1 MRCTRWRALLAAPF
15 LLACET
21 PAAPL
26 LVEGAERF
34 EPPPAYRLWWDLT
47 QECAG
52 RVALFSQ
59 LRWYYVPDATT
70 IIVDGRHVE
79 GYLTAGNTIVLAE
92 AAIYNGALVRHEML
106 HALHDVPGHPRDLF
120 LGRCAGVVV
129 CRGRCLEDAGHPP
142 PANPASPLVGPSEL
156 EVGLELRPRPPSR
169 GLYGGYFTLVVTA
182 RNPRSDS
189 VIVELAPGPFGEP
202 SVSFEWRMEDAVSA
216 RVGRARAL
224 DEGVRRFAPGET
236 KRHVFDFNLFDPTSG
251 QGGIGPGTYRISGA
265 YGGHSSAAQ
274 TVVIP

>member
-34 EPPPAYRLWWDLT
+34 EPPPAYQLWWELT
-47 QECAG
+47 QECSG
-52 RVALFSQ
+52 RVGLFSR

-92 AAIYNGALVRHEML
+92 AAIYNGSLVRHEML
-106 HALHDVPGHPRDLF
+106 HALHDVDGHPREFF

-129 CRGRCLEDAGHPP
+129 CRGHCVQDAGPVPP
-142 PANPASPLVGPSEL
+142 ENPATPRVDPSVL
-156 EVGLELRPRPPSR
+156 EVGLVLRPRPPSL

-189 VIVELAPGPFGEP
+189 VIVELPPGSFGEP
-202 SVSFEWRMEDAVSA
+202 SVSFEWRMEDAVGA

-224 DEGVRRFAPGET
+224 DDGVWRFAPGET
-236 KRHVFDFNLFDPTSG
+236 KRHVFDFNLFDPGSG
-251 QGGIGPGTYRISGA
+251 QSGVGPGTYRFSGA
-265 YGGHSSAAQ
+265 YGAHWSAPL